1 MNPDIEKLYKIAQK
15 DERLVVGLMSGT
27 SLDGLDVALCKI
39 KGSGNETKVQ
49 VLNFETEPYTDETK
63 ADIRKIFAKENIQF
77 QDLCLLNEWIGNL
90 HADIILKFLKNWK
103 VCCTNIDFIGSHGQT
118 VFHSPFHLHKQQKF
132 GNATLQIGDGDQIAF
147 KTKIITVSDFRQKHI
162 AGGGEGAPLAVYGD
176 YFIFSSPD
184 EDRIMLNMGG
194 IANFTFLPKSQNSE
208 EIFTADTG
216 PANTLIDAFL
226 RLYYGL
232 SYDENG
238 NIAKSGKVNNDLL
251 NGLKQFP
258 FFKFNPPKTT
268 GPEMFNIEFVK
279 KAMNETKT
287 NSIAPTDIIAT
298 LTQLSAETIT
308 DCIKNAFPNLNQFK
322 IYMSGGGVN
331 NQYLIDQMKKLLPK
345 ADFIKIDELGI
356 SSDAKEAV
364 LFAVLAN
371 ECIAGKKLYFQNSKS
386 IPNIRMGKI
395 SFPE

>member
-1 MNPDIEKLYKIAQK
+1 MNPDIHKLYKIAQK
-15 DERLVVGLMSGT
+15 DERLIVGLMSGT
-27 SLDGLDVALCKI
+27 SLDGLDVTLCKI
-39 KGSGNETKVQ
+39 KGSGIETKVQ
-49 VLNFETEPYTDETK
+49 VLHFETEPYSDETK
-63 ADIRKIFAKENIQF
+63 TEIRKIFAKENIQF

-90 HADIILKFLKNWK
+90 HAEIILKFLKKWK
-103 VCCTNIDFIGSHGQT
+103 VANIGVDLIGSHGQT
-118 VFHSPFHLHKQQKF
+118 VFHSPFHQHQQQKF
-132 GNATLQIGDGDQIAF
+132 GNATLQIGDGDQIAY

-194 IANFTFLPKSQNSE
+194 IANFTFLPKSQNVE
-208 EIFTADTG
+208 EIFSTDTG
-216 PANTLIDAFL
+216 PANTLIDAFV
-226 RLYYGL
+226 RLYFGL
-232 SYDENG
+232 SFDENG
-238 NIAKSGKVNNDLL
+238 NIAQNGKVNNDLL
-251 NGLKQFP
+251 KELKQHQ
-258 FFKFNPPKTT
+258 FFNSNLPKTT
-268 GPEMFNIEFVK
+268 GPEIFNMDFVK
-279 KAMNETKT
+279 NAINEIKIE
-287 NSIAPTDIIAT
+287 NIAPEDLITT

-308 DCIKNAFPNLNQFK
+308 ECIKKAFPDVSQFK

-331 NQYLIDQMKKLLPK
+331 NNFLIDQMKKLLPQ

-356 SSDAKEAV
+356 KSDAKEAV

-371 ECIAGKKLYFQNSKS
+371 ECVAGKKLYFQNSKS

>member
-1 MNPDIEKLYKIAQK
+1 MNPDVEKLYKIAQK
-15 DERLVVGLMSGT
+15 NERLVVGLMSGT

-39 KGSGNETKVQ
+39 KGSGIETKVQ
-49 VLNFETEPYTDETK
+49 VLNFETEPYSDETK

-77 QDLCLLNEWIGNL
+77 QSLCLLNEWIGKL
-90 HADIILKFLKNWK
+90 HAEIILKFLKKWK
-103 VCCTNIDFIGSHGQT
+103 VANIDIDLIGSHGQT

-162 AGGGEGAPLAVYGD
+162 ACGGEGAPLAVYGD

-194 IANFTFLPKSQNSE
+194 IANFTFLPKSQNAE
-208 EIFTADTG
+208 EIFTTDTG
-216 PANTLIDAFL
+216 PANTLIDAFV
-226 RLYYGL
+226 RLYFGL

-251 NGLKQFP
+251 KGLRLFP
-258 FFKFNPPKTT
+258 FFKSNPSKTT

-287 NSIAPTDIIAT
+287 ENIAPADIIAT

-308 DCIKNAFPNLNQFK
+308 DCINNAFSDLSHFK
-322 IYMSGGGVN
+322 IYISGGGVN
-331 NQYLIDQMKKLLPK
+331 NPVLIEQMKNLLPK
-345 ADFIKIDELGI
+345 ANFIKIDELRI

-371 ECIAGKKLYFQNSKS
+371 ECVAGKKLYFQNSKS
-386 IPNIRMGKI
+386 IPNVRMGKI
-395 SFPE
+395 SFPD